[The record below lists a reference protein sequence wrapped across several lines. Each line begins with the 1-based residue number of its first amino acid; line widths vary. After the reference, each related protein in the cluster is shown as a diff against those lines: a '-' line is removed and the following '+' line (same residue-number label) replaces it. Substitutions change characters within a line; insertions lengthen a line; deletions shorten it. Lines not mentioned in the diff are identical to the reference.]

1 MPPKGHVVERPF
13 NVLKPEEVE
22 RVHEAMLQVLEQTG
36 VVFDDERA
44 LRVLSDAGCTV
55 EKQKKRVTFPPSL
68 VEDAL
73 RKCPGKVVLKARNPE
88 YDVELG
94 GNRVCFCPWIGMD
107 TVDIETWER
116 RTPVEQDF
124 LDASRVLDYLDE
136 VHVYGFGPYA
146 HIDEKVASGVW
157 AYLWLMAFNLRH
169 CQKALFAAAQMGS
182 DAWMVRMFNLVGVR
196 PAVLLSGAPPLT
208 WPGHQ
213 LQLLFSAAEADF
225 PLNPFSGVAA
235 GASSPATL
243 AGTVVQNYAEVA
255 AIIVLAQV
263 FRPGLEVLVGNYSQV
278 MGMRESCVIQG
289 GPERALLDAAWS
301 QVWRR
306 NGIPCTGIVGSD
318 AKAIDYQCA
327 VEKTLSA
334 MVMAMAGSNK
344 IYFHGGVYDELTNHP
359 VAAILDN
366 DAAKM
371 VGRIL
376 DGIRV
381 DETTLAAD
389 LIREVGP
396 APGSFLGTRH
406 TRENWKKEQLLPDVF
421 DRWPYPEWVNRGKQ
435 DSIARARAKFAEIV
449 SRHEVPPLPADQ
461 EKELAEMLVQS
472 KKELE
477 SKGLV

>member
-1 MPPKGHVVERPF
+1 MPTKGYLVERPL
-13 NVLKPEEVE
+13 NILRPEEVE
-22 RVHEAMLQVLEQTG
+22 KIHEAMLRVLEQTG
-36 VVFDDERA
+36 VVLDNERA
-44 LRVLSDAGCTV
+44 LNVLSDAGCAV
-55 EKQKKRVTFPPSL
+55 DKKKKLVTFPPSL
-68 VEDAL
+68 IEESL
-73 RKCPGKVVLKARNPE
+73 RKCPDKVLLKARNPQ

-94 GNRVCFCPWIGMD
+94 GNRVTFCPWIGMD
-107 TVDIETWER
+107 TVDLDTWER
-116 RTPVEQDF
+116 RTPTEQDF
-124 LDASRVLDYLDE
+124 LNASKVLDYLNE

-146 HIDEKVASGVW
+146 HIEEKVASGVYG
-157 AYLWLMAFNLRH
+157 YLWLMAFNLRH
-169 CQKALFAAAQMGS
+169 CQKALFAAAQMET
-182 DAWMVRMFNLVGVR
+182 DAWMIRMFNAVGVR

-213 LQLLFSAAEADF
+213 LQLLFSSADANF

-243 AGTVVQNYAEVA
+243 AGTVVQNYAEVT

-263 FRPGLEVLVGNYSQV
+263 YKPGIEVLVGNYSQV

-301 QVWRR
+301 QIWRR

-334 MVMAMAGSNK
+334 TIMALAGSNK

-381 DETTLAAD
+381 DSATLAAD

-396 APGSFLGTRH
+396 APGSFLSTKH
-406 TRENWKKEQLLPDVF
+406 TREYWKQEQILPDIF
-421 DRWPYPEWVNRGKQ
+421 DRWPYPEWVNRGKK
-435 DSIARARAKFAEIV
+435 DSIARGKEKYEQILAK
-449 SRHEVPPLPADQ
+449 HEVPPLPAEQDR
-461 EKELAEMLVQS
+461 ELASLLEQS
-472 KKELE
+472 KKDLQA
-477 SKGLV
+477 KGLL